1 MLLEAKVMESVTI
14 GIIAAPNL
22 PANIAEDLKNEVAD
36 FLSDSIDHHVG
47 WEIESLIDPLIGV
60 AENTNQIM
68 DKAVN
73 IKREHDWNYVVCLTD
88 LPLFSGNHL
97 IVADASIENSVGRI
111 SIPLFG
117 FMPMRSRIKKAFI
130 QIMGELYYRNSSEDE
145 FAINIEYMKPF
156 LKKQNRF
163 PGSKSFFPS
172 LTKRE
177 VVKEGDEQVDIR
189 YIIRSYIIGRL
200 RVLSGMTF
208 ANRPWSALFS
218 FNKLITLSF
227 ATGTYISIFPTPWEL
242 SIAYNTERFIAV
254 MLLAILG
261 TIIWVIFSHDLW
273 EKPTEKNKKRWR
285 DLYNWTTITT
295 LGAIIMINYVML
307 FIIFLAAL
315 AVFVPPSLFEAW
327 TGLEDDPT
335 PKYYFSL
342 VWLITSLGTLAG
354 AIGTGIEDE
363 EKIRDI
369 TYSYRQKH
377 RYYEIQREEEKEEVE
392 KEKRA
397 AESS

>member
-1 MLLEAKVMESVTI
+1 MESVTI